1 MEIRTILLP
10 TDFSPWAEHACQQ
23 GFALAAREHAH
34 VLLVHVL
41 LRSDLAF
48 GDIPLP
54 MREQAEKGL
63 QAEAESRLRT
73 LAAEQSMAV
82 ETLVVW
88 GSPPVEICRIAQERH
103 VDLIVMSTHGHTGLA
118 HLLIGSVA
126 ERVVRHAP
134 CSVLIVRPTKP
145 Q

>member
-1 MEIRTILLP
+1 MEMHTVLLP
-10 TDFSPWAEHACQQ
+10 TDFSPWAEQACQQ

-54 MREQAEKGL
+54 LREQAEKEL

-73 LAAEQSMAV
+73 LAAGQSVAV

-103 VDLIVMSTHGHTGLA
+103 VDLIVMGTHGRTGLA

-126 ERVVRHAP
+126 ERVVRHAS
-134 CSVLIVRPTKP
+134 CSVLIVRPT
-145 Q
+145 QHH

>member
-1 MEIRTILLP
+1 MEMGTILLP
-10 TDFSPWAEHACQQ
+10 TDFSPWAEQACQR
-23 GFALAAREHAH
+23 GFALAEREQAH

-41 LRSDLAF
+41 LRSDLAL

-54 MREQAEKGL
+54 LRGQAEEEL
-63 QAEAESRLRT
+63 RSEAEARLRT
-73 LAAEQSMAV
+73 LAAGQSVTV

-103 VDLIVMSTHGHTGLA
+103 VDLIIMGTHGRTALA

-134 CSVLIVRPTKP
+134 CSVLIVPPVRH